1 VSGGD
6 RRREIVEAVQARGF
20 ATIEDLARRFR
31 VTPQTIRRDIN
42 RLSEE
47 GRLARYHGGAGLPTG
62 STRNLAY
69 AARQVAQLAEKEAI
83 ARAVTAEVPDH
94 SSLII
99 NIGTT
104 TEAVARAL
112 IHHQGL
118 RVITNNLNV
127 ASFLAAQSDFEV
139 IIAGGLVRNA
149 DGGVVGTTTVDFIG
163 QFRVDLAI
171 IGISGI
177 DFDGAL
183 LDFDHREVRVAQTIL
198 DNARRVFLVADHTKF
213 GRNAMVRLAGMERVD
228 ALFTDRPPPPELA
241 PVLRDAGVEVHV
253 ARVGHGVGRAAG

>member
-1 VSGGD
+1 MTGGD

-20 ATIEDLARRFR
+20 ATIEELARRFR

-47 GRLARYHGGAGLPTG
+47 GQLARYHGGAGLPTG

-69 AARQVAQLAEKEAI
+69 AARQVAQLGEKEAI
-83 ARAVTAEVPDH
+83 ARMVAAEVPDH
-94 SSLII
+94 SSLMI

-112 IHHQGL
+112 VHHRGL

-127 ASFLAAQSDFEV
+127 ATNLAAATEFEV
-139 IIAGGLVRNA
+139 IIAGGVVRNA
-149 DGGVVGTTTVDFIG
+149 DGGVVGTATVDFIA
-163 QFRVDLAI
+163 QFRVDIAI

-177 DFDGAL
+177 DRDGAL
-183 LDFDHREVRVAQTIL
+183 LDFDHREVRAAQTIL
-198 DNARRVFLVADHTKF
+198 DCARHVFLVADHTKF
-213 GRNAMVRLAGMERVD
+213 GRNAMVRLAGMDRVD
-228 ALFTDRPPPPELA
+228 ALFTDRAPPPEMAAMLA
-241 PVLRDAGVEVHV
+241 EAGVALHV
-253 ARVGHGVGRAAG
+253 AGR

>member
-1 VSGGD
+1 M
-6 RRREIVEAVQARGF
+6 
-20 ATIEDLARRFR
+20 
-31 VTPQTIRRDIN
+31 
-42 RLSEE
+42 
-47 GRLARYHGGAGLPTG
+47 
-62 STRNLAY
+62 
-69 AARQVAQLAEKEAI
+69 
-83 ARAVTAEVPDH
+83 
-94 SSLII
+94 
-99 NIGTT
+99 
-104 TEAVARAL
+104 
-112 IHHQGL
+112 
-118 RVITNNLNV
+118 
-127 ASFLAAQSDFEV
+127 

-213 GRNAMVRLAGMERVD
+213 GPQRHGPAGRD
-228 ALFTDRPPPPELA
+228 GTGRRPVHRPASAAGTLA

>member
-1 VSGGD
+1 MTGSD
-6 RRREIVEAVQARGF
+6 RRREIVELVTARGF
-20 ATIEDLARRFR
+20 ATIEDLARRFH

-47 GRLARYHGGAGLPTG
+47 GQLARYHGGAGLPTG

-83 ARAVTAEVPDH
+83 ARAVAAEVPDH
-94 SSLII
+94 SSLMI

-112 IHHQGL
+112 AHHRGL

-127 ASFLAAQSDFEV
+127 AASLASSTDFEV
-139 IIAGGLVRNA
+139 IIAGGVVRNA
-149 DGGVVGTTTVDFIG
+149 DGGVVGTATVDFIA
-163 QFRVDLAI
+163 QFRVDIAI

-177 DFDGAL
+177 DPDGAL
-183 LDFDHREVRVAQTIL
+183 LDYDHREVRAAQTIL
-198 DNARRVFLVADHTKF
+198 DCARRVFLVADHTKF
-213 GRNAMVRLAGMERVD
+213 GRNAMVRLAGMDRVD
-228 ALFTDRPPPPELA
+228 ALFTDRPPPRYF
-241 PVLRDAGVEVHV
+241 RDILEAAGVDLHI
-253 ARVGHGVGRAAG
+253 AAGG